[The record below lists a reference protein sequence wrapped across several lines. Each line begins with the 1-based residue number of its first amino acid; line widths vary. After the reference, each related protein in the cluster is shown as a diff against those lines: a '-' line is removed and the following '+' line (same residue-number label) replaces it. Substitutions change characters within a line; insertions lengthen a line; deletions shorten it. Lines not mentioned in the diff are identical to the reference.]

1 MLDLTRPSTCENWI
15 QELPDLI
22 VAEFSFFFINIQRL
36 SILSPLFK
44 TSDIISLITQDHVVL
59 TMAGSLM
66 IPAAPAPP
74 YFGGLRLR
82 KIDVEPHTAV
92 LTSIVGASRGFTPI
106 SSMLARPVISLLIYY
121 LLLFMGV
128 CWSFALGCNLAADP
142 AKRHLAKNVL
152 SEKLTSKLVSSKSG
166 SKTRSKKF
174 VEVYPSF
181 RDTVFIESDVTAD
194 SAIKV
199 WTGFLQGS
207 KVLTSF
213 WAEDFP
219 KAGVFWW
226 SAAQDQVRRPLLCN
240 TSIMERCSA
249 RLASTLPS
257 TNILIW

>member
-1 MLDLTRPSTCENWI
+1 MLDLARPSTCENWF

-22 VAEFSFFFINIQRL
+22 VAEFSFFFINIQRV

-44 TSDIISLITQDHVVL
+44 TSDIISLITQDYVVL

-128 CWSFALGCNLAADP
+128 CWSFALGCNLVADP

-166 SKTRSKKF
+166 SKTRSEKF
-174 VEVYPSF
+174 VEVYPKFSSYCF
-181 RDTVFIESDVTAD
+181 YR
-194 SAIKV
+194 
-199 WTGFLQGS
+199 
-207 KVLTSF
+207 
-213 WAEDFP
+213 
-219 KAGVFWW
+219 
-226 SAAQDQVRRPLLCN
+226 VRRD
-240 TSIMERCSA
+240 SRFGH
-249 RLASTLPS
+249 
-257 TNILIW
+257 